1 MINYVLFD
9 FDGTLID
16 SNDAVI
22 SSLNHVSMTYR
33 GRPYDHAELQ
43 SVLGKPIYDQV
54 CLLSEG
60 NLDALVEAY
69 RTEYRRVMDEK
80 TTIYEGVLALLKGLK
95 EKGMKIG
102 IVSNK
107 GRNGIKHGI
116 ERFELQPYIDVSISL
131 DDVKV
136 GKPDPEGI
144 YTALSALGVT
154 GDAMSD
160 ALKQTVFVGDSA
172 HDLESANR
180 AGCRSILVAWT
191 LLEMTTLMAHN
202 PTYVAETPGDILDF
216 IVR

>member
-1 MINYVLFD
+1 MV
-9 FDGTLID
+9 
-16 SNDAVI
+16 
-22 SSLNHVSMTYR
+22 
-33 GRPYDHAELQ
+33 
-43 SVLGKPIYDQV
+43 
-54 CLLSEG
+54 SEG

-95 EKGMKIG
+95 EKGMRIG

-107 GRNGIKHGI
+107 GRGGIRHGI

-191 LLEMTTLMAHN
+191 LLEMKTLMAHN
-202 PTYVAETPGDILDF
+202 PTYVAETPGDILAF
-216 IVR
+216 IVH